1 MLDAEESFQSPTPR
15 KACPSSPQRQ
25 VVARDL
31 EPDQIPARDWPE
43 RDLFALTGRRTEAQ
57 SRPAKQRPELS
68 KMAAGKAKL
77 TPKKLKVR
85 NYKIK
90 DDPS

>member
-15 KACPSSPQRQ
+15 KARAGSPQRQ

-31 EPDQIPARDWPE
+31 EPDHIPARDSPE
-43 RDLFALTGRRTEAQ
+43 RDVFALKGRRTQAQ
-57 SRPAKQRPELS
+57 SRPIKQRSELS
-68 KMAAGKAKL
+68 KKAAEKAKM

-85 NYKIK
+85 NYNIK

>member
-1 MLDAEESFQSPTPR
+1 MQKRVS
-15 KACPSSPQRQ
+15 KALRPGTPQRQ

-31 EPDQIPARDWPE
+31 EPNHIPARDLPE
-43 RDLFALTGRRTEAQ
+43 RDVFALTGRRTEAQ
-57 SRPAKQRPELS
+57 SRPTKHRPELS
-68 KMAAGKAKL
+68 KKAAGKVKL

-85 NYKIK
+85 NYNIK

>member
-15 KACPSSPQRQ
+15 KARPSSPQRQ
-25 VVARDL
+25 VVAREL
-31 EPDQIPARDWPE
+31 ESDQIPACNWPE
-43 RDLFALTGRRTEAQ
+43 RDVFAVTGRRTEAQ
-57 SRPAKQRPELS
+57 SRPTKQRPELS
-68 KMAAGKAKL
+68 KKPDGKAKL

-85 NYKIK
+85 NYNIK